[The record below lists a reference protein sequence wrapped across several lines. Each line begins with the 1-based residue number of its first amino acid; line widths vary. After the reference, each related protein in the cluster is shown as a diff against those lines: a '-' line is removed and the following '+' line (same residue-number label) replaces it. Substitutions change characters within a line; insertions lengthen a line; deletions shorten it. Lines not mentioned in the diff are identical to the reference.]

1 MGSSVSGSLDKFAPI
16 SPAAA
21 LVSGKVKLPETGA
34 IGALQ
39 SEMMGRA
46 EAKQAQNA
54 ANMAMMQQ
62 QQDQQDQYN
71 MALQQMMMGQQQRPS
86 LYSPAPYAGGGNV
99 ALRRKMFKLG
109 GSASAHGTG
118 LTSGL
123 SFNQGGPVV
132 KPGPD
137 GKPRQ
142 HAILGGIIA
151 AARAAAAAGRLKNP
165 MTPIMNYLR
174 FGQSGQKGLDAA
186 RKAAAAKLIKAGTK
200 ADDITPEALEA
211 IMRAGGTRQ
220 FFRGLETVGGVGTP
234 FAAASLLGG
243 PRMTEEERKTAT
255 DFEKGLDT
263 ARSVVEFLPALT
275 GVGAIG
281 EIGGIAADTII
292 ESMKEDPDYF
302 QAVTIPDLIR
312 KAAGTLPD
320 REKTQLELGDKDSIE
335 PGITVDEL
343 SERASQRQRE
353 ELEAAMAMYQ
363 DLIRGEDNTNKLATL
378 GDAAIAAGSAL
389 MEGEGYGGAAAAFNE
404 PLAQARAAQQ
414 EADQAA
420 RGAAAQLAIGEDIA
434 SRQQDE
440 ALFAELAATG
450 QFDTAEQISQ
460 VVLARKFGISRVLP
474 EDDKGEVDTD
484 ALSTAGAGVYVDP
497 KTRYGT
503 VFIAVNN
510 AKPPETKA
518 TNDPEVAKQFA
529 KS

>member
-1 MGSSVSGSLDKFAPI
+1 MGSSVSGSLDKFAKI

-21 LVSGKVKLPETGA
+21 LVSGKVKLPGGPTGGV
-34 IGALQ
+34 IGMLQ
-39 SEMMGRA
+39 EDMIGSA

-54 ANMAMMQQ
+54 ANMQMMQQEQNQQNQYNQMLQQMMMQQ
-62 QQDQQDQYN
+62 QQ
-71 MALQQMMMGQQQRPS
+71 R
-86 LYSPAPYAGGGNV
+86 PYANGGNV

-186 RKAAAAKLIKAGTK
+186 RKAAASKLIKAGTK

-263 ARSVVEFLPALT
+263 TRGVVEFLPSLT

-281 EIGGIAADTII
+281 EIGGLAADTII

-320 REKTQLELGDKDSIE
+320 RDKTQLELGQDSIE
-335 PGITVDEL
+335 PGISIAEL

-353 ELEAAMAMYQ
+353 DLEAAMAMYQ
-363 DLIRGEDNTNKLATL
+363 DLIRGDDNTNKLATL

-404 PLAQARAAQQ
+404 PLSQARAAQR
-414 EADQAA
+414 ELDQTA

-460 VVLARKFGISRVLP
+460 VVLARKFGVTRTVP
-474 EDDKGEVDTD
+474 EDDKGEIDED
-484 ALSTAGAGVYVDP
+484 ALATAGAGVYVDP
-497 KTRYGT
+497 KTRFGT
-503 VFIAVNN
+503 VFIAVNSDN
-510 AKPPETKA
+510 KVES
-518 TNDPEVAKQFA
+518 TNDPEVAKQHA

>member
-1 MGSSVSGSLDKFAPI
+1 MVN
-16 SPAAA
+16 
-21 LVSGKVKLPETGA
+21 T
-34 IGALQ
+34 
-39 SEMMGRA
+39 
-46 EAKQAQNA
+46 
-54 ANMAMMQQ
+54 
-62 QQDQQDQYN
+62 
-71 MALQQMMMGQQQRPS
+71 
-86 LYSPAPYAGGGNV
+86 
-99 ALRRKMFKLG
+99 LRRKMFKLG
-109 GSASAHGTG
+109 GSANAHGVG

-186 RKAAAAKLIKAGTK
+186 RKAAASKLIKAGTK

-263 ARSVVEFLPALT
+263 ARGVVEFLPALT

-320 REKTQLELGDKDSIE
+320 REKTPEEELGGDDSVKLGMT
-335 PGITVDEL
+335 PSEL

-404 PLAQARAAQQ
+404 PLAQARAAQR
-414 EADQAA
+414 ELDQTA

-434 SRQQDE
+434 RRQQDE
-440 ALFAELAATG
+440 ALAAELLATG
-450 QFDTAEQISQ
+450 QFDTAEQINQ
-460 VVLARKFGISRVLP
+460 IVLARKFGISRVLP
-474 EDDKGEVDTD
+474 EDEKGEVDTD
-484 ALSTAGAGVYVDP
+484 ALNTAGAGVYVDP
-497 KTRYGT
+497 KTRFGGIF
-503 VFIAVNN
+503 VAINSDG
-510 AKPPETKA
+510 EDLI
-518 TNDPEVAKQFA
+518 TNDPEAAKQHA
-529 KS
+529 KG

>member
-186 RKAAAAKLIKAGTK
+186 RKAAAAKLVKAGTK

-263 ARSVVEFLPALT
+263 ARGVVEFLPALT

-389 MEGEGYGGAAAAFNE
+389 MAGEGYGGAAAAFNE
-404 PLAQARAAQQ
+404 PLAQARAAQR
-414 EADQAA
+414 ELDQTA
-420 RGAAAQLAIGEDIA
+420 RGAAAQLAIGIN
-434 SRQQDE
+434 
-440 ALFAELAATG
+440 
-450 QFDTAEQISQ
+450 Q
-460 VVLARKFGISRVLP
+460 VITARKLGISRVLP
-474 EDDKGEVDTD
+474 EDDKGEVDKD

-503 VFIAVNN
+503 VFIAVNS
-510 AKPPETKA
+510 ATPPETKA

>member
-21 LVSGKVKLPETGA
+21 LVSGKVKLPGGPMGGIA
-34 IGALQ
+34 GMLQ
-39 SEMMGRA
+39 EDMIGRA

-86 LYSPAPYAGGGNV
+86 LYSPAPYADGGNV

-123 SFNQGGPVV
+123 SFNQGGAVEQ
-132 KPGPD
+132 
-137 GKPRQ
+137 PRQ
-142 HAILGGIIA
+142 
-151 AARAAAAAGRLKNP
+151 N
-165 MTPIMNYLR
+165 
-174 FGQSGQKGLDAA
+174 FQ
-186 RKAAAAKLIKAGTK
+186 
-200 ADDITPEALEA
+200 
-211 IMRAGGTRQ
+211 
-220 FFRGLETVGGVGTP
+220 V
-234 FAAASLLGG
+234 
-243 PRMTEEERKTAT
+243 
-255 DFEKGLDT
+255 
-263 ARSVVEFLPALT
+263 
-275 GVGAIG
+275 
-281 EIGGIAADTII
+281 GGIAAGARLLNFLKNFVTKPKPNVDEIARFRSLTGTPTSIQSGIFSTAPGFGTKLARVGALATPPAVASGLLGEAPDPFTEEEQSPAMRALDALRMGAEFVSDVNPLTLAATAALQTPKLFDPTTKMEDLDFTIG
-292 ESMKEDPDYF
+292 EALRTARGVE
-302 QAVTIPDLIR
+302 
-312 KAAGTLPD
+312 
-320 REKTQLELGDKDSIE
+320 REKTPEELVNEDQID
-335 PGITVDEL
+335 PGITVAEL
-343 SERASQRQRE
+343 SELASKRQRE
-353 ELEAAMAMYQ
+353 DLEAAMAMYQ

-389 MEGEGYGGAAAAFNE
+389 MAGEGYGGAAAAFNQ

-434 SRQQDE
+434 RRQQDE

-450 QFDTAEQISQ
+450 QFDTAEEISQ
-460 VVLARKFGISRVLP
+460 VVTARKFGISRVLP

-503 VFIAVNN
+503 VFIAVNS
-510 AKPPETKA
+510 ATPPETKA

>member
-123 SFNQGGPVV
+123 SFNQGGAVV

-137 GKPRQ
+137 GQPRQ
-142 HAILGGIIA
+142 HAVAGGVIA
-151 AARAAAAAGRLKNP
+151 AARALAAAAQARRAKPLLHFIRRSAGPTVGPTGPLPRVAPGFLRQAGRTAELA
-165 MTPIMNYLR
+165 
-174 FGQSGQKGLDAA
+174 GV
-186 RKAAAAKLIKAGTK
+186 AGT
-200 ADDITPEALEA
+200 PL
-211 IMRAGGTRQ
+211 AG
-220 FFRGLETVGGVGTP
+220 
-234 FAAASLLGG
+234 ASLLADAFGFD
-243 PRMTEEERKTAT
+243 RLTEEEKKTAT
-255 DFEKGLDT
+255 DLEKGFDK
-263 ARSVVEFLPALT
+263 ARGLVEFLPALT
-275 GVGAIG
+275 GPGAIAEG
-281 EIGGIAADTII
+281 VGLGVDTLIEAA
-292 ESMKEDPDYF
+292 KEDPDYF

-320 REKTQLELGDKDSIE
+320 REKTQLELEQDQID
-335 PGITVDEL
+335 PGITVAEL
-343 SERASQRQRE
+343 SELASKRQRE
-353 ELEAAMAMYQ
+353 DLEAAMAMYQ

-389 MEGEGYGGAAAAFNE
+389 MAGEGYGGAAAAFNQ

-450 QFDTAEQISQ
+450 QFDTAEEISQ
-460 VVLARKFGISRVLP
+460 VVTARKFGISRVLP

-503 VFIAVNN
+503 VFIAVNS
-510 AKPPETKA
+510 ATPPETKA

>member
-1 MGSSVSGSLDKFAPI
+1 MVN
-16 SPAAA
+16 
-21 LVSGKVKLPETGA
+21 T
-34 IGALQ
+34 
-39 SEMMGRA
+39 
-46 EAKQAQNA
+46 
-54 ANMAMMQQ
+54 
-62 QQDQQDQYN
+62 
-71 MALQQMMMGQQQRPS
+71 
-86 LYSPAPYAGGGNV
+86 
-99 ALRRKMFKLG
+99 LRRKMFKLG
-109 GSASAHGTG
+109 GSANAHGVG

-186 RKAAAAKLIKAGTK
+186 RKAAASKLIKAGTK

-263 ARSVVEFLPALT
+263 ARGVVEFLPALT

-320 REKTQLELGDKDSIE
+320 REKTPEEELGGDDSVKLGMT
-335 PGITVDEL
+335 PSEL

-404 PLAQARAAQQ
+404 PLAQARAAQR
-414 EADQAA
+414 ELDQTA

-434 SRQQDE
+434 RRQQDE
-440 ALFAELAATG
+440 ALAAELLATG
-450 QFDTAEQISQ
+450 QFDTAEQINQ
-460 VVLARKFGISRVLP
+460 IVLARKFGISRVLP
-474 EDDKGEVDTD
+474 EDEKGEVDTD
-484 ALSTAGAGVYVDP
+484 ALNTAGAGVYVDP
-497 KTRYGT
+497 KTRFGGIF
-503 VFIAVNN
+503 VAIDSDGEDLV
-510 AKPPETKA
+510 
-518 TNDPEVAKQFA
+518 TNDPEAAKQHA
-529 KS
+529 KG